1 MSLATHAL
9 DALSLMR
16 QYARYDV
23 LREKYLVWLAAL
35 VLEPAA
41 TPWLNASTDLTDK
54 RAIGDSLMA
63 LLIFAQ

>member
-1 MSLATHAL
+1 MRHYAGH
-9 DALSLMR
+9 DALC
-16 QYARYDV
+16 
-23 LREKYLVWLAAL
+23 EKYLAWVAAL

-41 TPWLNASTDLTDK
+41 PWLNASNDLTEK